1 MVVKRSQ
8 THLSKDSKVEVCS
21 NEVGYRGA
29 WFPAIILDPQPS
41 DLSRKKKRKSLGKSS
56 NALVQYE
63 NLVSDDDPNKPL
75 TELVDVRYI
84 RPVPPSDNPDEPLE
98 PADVVDASY
107 LDAWWVGVVMRFEDD
122 KYRVGFKCPPDV
134 LELRRSELRP
144 HWDLQDGIWVR
155 ARKKRMTGSIFSP
168 GTAVE
173 VNLNKE
179 HLFCAWFPA
188 IYLGELGVNSFLLQY
203 KSSNNCDVKV
213 VVGGKQIRPQPPK
226 LAERDFKL
234 EEKVDAFFDMGWC
247 AGEIK
252 KVLTGKKY
260 MVSLKFTEEVKQYN
274 QSDLRPHMYWTDGR
288 WVTMING
295 KQFTMINEN
304 WVPYFKEGHFSR
316 DYEVRSKLTCESFS
330 SSELATALESSGA
343 TKDNNEEKTPCS
355 RISWKNQSEDLSP
368 CIDKSPYG
376 KTKNKLKINQKP
388 NDDATIL
395 GLSKK
400 LIYGHSEDSVS
411 FAQLFRRRTP
421 VKTSSKEAPVRDGA
435 KTKQQQVGGLD
446 NETIVF
452 YKRKVKKGSEIENAD
467 EEDVE
472 DEYELDN
479 IESSGMRS
487 DSELTGGSHAGT
499 SCLLSIEE
507 VERNEDGVSSEIKG
521 NGKLREYLVE
531 HSKDPATGEKHN
543 GTGVVAQV
551 ELTKTQAVNDN
562 GSEDAMVE
570 AETEATA
577 IDIEKI
583 IEGLNNPAGFSSKQ
597 NEVRGRQVETGVT
610 GSEEGMKG
618 SKTVDSAMDYSTK
631 KVQVAVTGISATA
644 CAHDQPLSLCIDEM
658 HSVKAI
664 ECSSNPARTANKQ
677 NEVRGTQVEQQD
689 SPHLPFVR
697 SSPFWE
703 SIESM
708 EIFKRFPQK
717 PHFHPLVKCKA
728 VCREGSALGNMITFA
743 SLVEKTSKLQVGDP
757 RDLFDSNL
765 EALVDLEML
774 GFDVKAVRHR
784 LKELLEMKVK
794 LGQLQNQSKE
804 VEIQIT
810 ESTLDR
816 TRNNETISQIDKMMK
831 HLQEKRAMLMSI
843 DVAKGFEISK
853 LQSEANSVTEGIQN
867 IHRDFEKLTTAAW

>member
-41 DLSRKKKRKSLGKSS
+41 DLSREKKRKSLGNSS

-122 KYRVGFKCPPDV
+122 KYTVGFKCPPDV

-234 EEKVDAFFDMGWC
+234 EEKVDAFFDMCWC

-288 WVTMING
+288 WVTLING

-316 DYEVRSKLTCESFS
+316 DHEVRSKLTCESFS

-368 CIDKSPYG
+368 CIDNSPYG
-376 KTKNKLKINQKP
+376 KTKKKLKINQKP

-435 KTKQQQVGGLD
+435 KTKQQQAGGLD
-446 NETIVF
+446 NQTIVF
-452 YKRKVKKGSEIENAD
+452 YKRKVKEGSEIKKAD
-467 EEDVE
+467 EDVE
-472 DEYELDN
+472 DEYGRDN
-479 IESSGMRS
+479 IESLGILS
-487 DSELTGGSHAGT
+487 DFELTGGSLVDT
-499 SCLLSIEE
+499 SCLLPMEE
-507 VERNEDGVSSEIKG
+507 VEQNEDGVSSEIEGK
-521 NGKLREYLVE
+521 GKLPEYLIE
-531 HSKDPATGEKHN
+531 HSKDPATGEKQN
-543 GTGVVAQV
+543 GTGVVGLV
-551 ELTKTQAVNDN
+551 ELTKTQVANDN
-562 GSEDAMVE
+562 GSEE
-570 AETEATA
+570 AKRET
-577 IDIEKI
+577 KI
-583 IEGLNNPAGFSSKQ
+583 
-597 NEVRGRQVETGVT
+597 
-610 GSEEGMKG
+610 
-618 SKTVDSAMDYSTK
+618 VDSAMDYLT
-631 KVQVAVTGISATA
+631 TA
-644 CAHDQPLSLCIDEM
+644 SAHDQPLSLCIDEM

-664 ECSSNPARTANKQ
+664 ECSSNTTRTANQQ
-677 NEVRGTQVEQQD
+677 NEVRGTQVVQQY
-689 SPHLPFVR
+689 SPHSPFVR

-708 EIFKRFPQK
+708 EVFKRFPQK
-717 PHFHPLVKCKA
+717 PHFHPLVKSKA

-743 SLVEKTSKLQVGDP
+743 SLVETTSKLQVGDP
-757 RDLFDSNL
+757 RDIFDSNL

-774 GFDVKAVRHR
+774 GFDVTAVRHR
-784 LKELLEMKVK
+784 LKELVEMKVK
-794 LGQLQNQSKE
+794 LGQLHNQLKE
-804 VEIQIT
+804 VDIQIR
-810 ESTLDR
+810 ECTLDR
-816 TRNNETISQIDKMMK
+816 TRNNETISRIDKK
-831 HLQEKRAMLMSI
+831 IKDLKEKGATLMSI
-843 DVAKGFEISK
+843 NAAKGSEISK
-853 LQSEANSVTEGIQN
+853 LQSEANAITEGIQS
-867 IHRDFEKLTTAAW
+867 IHCDFEKLAAAAW

>member
-8 THLSKDSKVEVCS
+8 AHLSKDSKVEVCS
-21 NEVGYRGA
+21 NEEGYRGA
-29 WFPAIILDPQPS
+29 WYPAIILDPQPP
-41 DLSRKKKRKSLGKSS
+41 DLSPKKKRKKLGNSS
-56 NALVQYE
+56 HALVQYE
-63 NLVSDDDPNKPL
+63 NLVSEDDPNKPL
-75 TELVDVRYI
+75 TELVDVRSI
-84 RPVPPSDNPDEPLE
+84 RPVPPPDNLDQPLE
-98 PADVVDASY
+98 LADVVDASY

-122 KYRVGFKCPPDV
+122 KYTVGFKCPPDL

-155 ARKKRMTGSIFSP
+155 ARKKRMAGSFFSP

-173 VNLNKE
+173 VNLNRE

-234 EEKVDAFFDMGWC
+234 EEKVDAFFDMGWRV
-247 AGEIK
+247 GVIK

-260 MVSLKFTEEVKQYN
+260 MVSLKFTEEVKQYS
-274 QSDLRPHMYWTDGR
+274 QSDLRPHMFWTDGR

-295 KQFTMINEN
+295 KQVTMINGN
-304 WVPYFKEGHFSR
+304 WIPYFKEGHFSR
-316 DYEVRSKLTCESFS
+316 DYEVRSKLACESFS

-376 KTKNKLKINQKP
+376 KTKKKLKINQKP

-395 GLSKK
+395 GQSKK
-400 LIYGHSEDSVS
+400 LICGHSEDSVS

-446 NETIVF
+446 NQTIVF
-452 YKRKVKKGSEIENAD
+452 YKRKVKEGSEIKKAN
-467 EEDVE
+467 EDVE
-472 DEYELDN
+472 DEYGRDN
-479 IESSGMRS
+479 IESSGIQS
-487 DSELTGGSHAGT
+487 DFELTGGSLADT
-499 SCLLSIEE
+499 SCLLPMEE
-507 VERNEDGVSSEIKG
+507 VEQNEDGVGSEIEGK
-521 NGKLREYLVE
+521 GKLPEYLIE
-531 HSKDPATGEKHN
+531 HPKDPATGEKHN
-543 GTGVVAQV
+543 GTGVGQV
-551 ELTKTQAVNDN
+551 ELTKTQVVNDN
-562 GSEDAMVE
+562 GSEEAMR
-570 AETEATA
+570 ET
-577 IDIEKI
+577 KI
-583 IEGLNNPAGFSSKQ
+583 
-597 NEVRGRQVETGVT
+597 
-610 GSEEGMKG
+610 
-618 SKTVDSAMDYSTK
+618 VDSAMDYLT
-631 KVQVAVTGISATA
+631 TA
-644 CAHDQPLSLCIDEM
+644 SAHDQPLSLCCIDEM
-658 HSVKAI
+658 GSVKAI
-664 ECSSNPARTANKQ
+664 ECSSNTTRTVNQQ

-689 SPHLPFVR
+689 SPHSPFVR

-708 EIFKRFPQK
+708 EVFKRFPQK
-717 PHFHPLVKCKA
+717 PHFHPLVKYKA
-728 VCREGSALGNMITFA
+728 VFCEGSALGNMITFA

-774 GFDVKAVRHR
+774 GFDVMAIRHR
-784 LKELLEMKVK
+784 LKELVEMKVK
-794 LGQLQNQSKE
+794 LGQLHNLLKE
-804 VEIQIT
+804 VDIQIR
-810 ESTLDR
+810 ECTLDR
-816 TRNNETISQIDKMMK
+816 TRNNETISRIDKK
-831 HLQEKRAMLMSI
+831 IKDLKEKGATLMSI
-843 DVAKGFEISK
+843 NVAKGSEISK
-853 LQSEANSVTEGIQN
+853 LQSEANAITEGIQS
-867 IHRDFEKLTTAAW
+867 IHCDFEKLAAAAW